1 MKQKK
6 ITMRMCVGCKEL
18 KPKKE
23 LLRVVA
29 LPTGI
34 IELDRTGKKSG
45 RGVYV
50 CDNIECFEKAYESHG
65 LEKSLKRP
73 VSKEVYD
80 SLKEQIEK
88 DDPVYRMLGLCM
100 KAGRL
105 LSGSEQVSE
114 GLRKGTGKLLI
125 IAEDSSPRTKE
136 EYTNAAE
143 KWKIPYRVFGEKDKL
158 GQALGKGV
166 RTAALIVDKG
176 FGKAIAEKID
186 NRK

>member
-1 MKQKK
+1 MEISWETSKK
-6 ITMRMCVGCKEL
+6 ADRRKKLKNEAEEDHDAHVRRCKEL

-65 LEKSLKRP
+65 LERSLKRP

-80 SLKEQIEK
+80 SLKEQIEN
-88 DDPVYRMLGLCM
+88 G
-100 KAGRL
+100 
-105 LSGSEQVSE
+105 
-114 GLRKGTGKLLI
+114 
-125 IAEDSSPRTKE
+125 
-136 EYTNAAE
+136 
-143 KWKIPYRVFGEKDKL
+143 
-158 GQALGKGV
+158 
-166 RTAALIVDKG
+166 
-176 FGKAIAEKID
+176 
-186 NRK
+186 

>member
-6 ITMRMCVGCKEL
+6 ITMPMCVGCKEL

-29 LPTGI
+29 LSTGI

-50 CDNIECFEKAYESHG
+50 CDNIECFESHG

-80 SLKEQIEK
+80 SLKEQIEN
-88 DDPVYRMLGLCM
+88 G
-100 KAGRL
+100 
-105 LSGSEQVSE
+105 
-114 GLRKGTGKLLI
+114 
-125 IAEDSSPRTKE
+125 
-136 EYTNAAE
+136 
-143 KWKIPYRVFGEKDKL
+143 
-158 GQALGKGV
+158 
-166 RTAALIVDKG
+166 
-176 FGKAIAEKID
+176 
-186 NRK
+186 